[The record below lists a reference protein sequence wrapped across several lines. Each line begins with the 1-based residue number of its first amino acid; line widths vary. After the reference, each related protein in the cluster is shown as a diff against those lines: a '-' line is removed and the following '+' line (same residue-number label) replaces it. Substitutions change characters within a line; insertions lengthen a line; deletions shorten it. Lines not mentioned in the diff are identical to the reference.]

1 MGTTT
6 MFAAL
11 MTRLRGLRQRR
22 RVAREIDDE
31 LRFHVEME
39 THANVARGLSQ
50 AEARRRSLADLGGVD
65 QTKEAVRDVRAI
77 WLDSV
82 WQDARF
88 ALRSLWRRPGPGL
101 AAIAMLGV
109 GIGLTTAMFTLVD
122 ALILRPAP
130 FDEPDQLAFV
140 HMGGRTTVA
149 PGVLRAWRESPAF
162 AGAEAANPHVAVVEV
177 DGAVVTRSIAR
188 ITPGLFDLLGRVHPV
203 RGRLFDAA
211 DSSAGDRVLLAEDLW
226 RTLFDSDPAV
236 VGRRITV
243 DDESLLVVGVL
254 PSAFRFPSWDTVIWR
269 AADFSAVPA
278 LAADQY
284 PMAYVRFAGDIPR
297 EDALRIATE
306 AARAADPR
314 NAELRMRV
322 RPVAGLVLDAYYE
335 RAVPLLAAGVVL
347 VFLVLCANVCSLLL
361 GRLTTRQR
369 EFAMRSALG
378 GTRVGLARQAFIESS
393 VLAALSVIAGIAI
406 AWALVSLVRAYLP
419 EAFVLRTLN
428 PLDVDVRALA
438 VTSISGVVA
447 MVVAGLLPAVI
458 GTRVNV
464 DTSLR
469 VTDRGGT
476 ETRPARMMTRALLV
490 GEIAFACA
498 LLVGATLL
506 VRSFIN
512 LANADRGLETRG
524 VLTASLGMS
533 DPALADQAARV
544 AAVRAVEDR
553 IRELPGI
560 GQVAWSYGAPPDG
573 GIFSWGDWRSDAPG
587 TPVVNTEL
595 NRYGVGGE
603 FFELYGIPL
612 LRGRPVR
619 ASDPRG
625 TVVVG
630 ERLAGM
636 LWPGLDPIGR
646 SFAFEQERFH
656 VVGLAREIHH
666 PSLNAANDLPEF
678 YEPFASIYQYSMV
691 SLRCAG
697 SCPDTARVRQQL
709 RAGHPSVRVH
719 EVQALEN
726 VYFEQLARPRAAAA
740 LGLTFAGVAVLAAA
754 GGLFS
759 VLSYA
764 VRRRRREF
772 GVRAAM
778 GASPLQ
784 LQRLVVREGL
794 AVALVGITLGAVTA
808 WAGGRVL
815 ASLQYGV
822 TVTDPLSWT
831 VVLGLL
837 ACTTIAASWLPLAT
851 RDARILCSCCERNDK
866 APSQWSSPGAAERI
880 A

>member
-1 MGTTT
+1 MTTTT
-6 MFAAL
+6 MFSAL

-31 LRFHVEME
+31 LRFHVAME

-77 WLDSV
+77 WLDAV
-82 WQDARF
+82 WRDARH
-88 ALRSLWRRPGPGL
+88 ACRSLWRRPGPGL
-101 AAIAMLGV
+101 AAIAMLAV

-140 HMGGRTTVA
+140 YMGSDTGGRTTVA
-149 PGVLRAWRESPAF
+149 PDVLRAWRESPAF
-162 AGAEAANPHVAVVEV
+162 AGAEAANPRVAVVEV

-188 ITPGLFDLLGRVHPV
+188 ITPGLFDLLGPVRPV

-211 DSSAGDRVLLAEDLW
+211 DSRAGDRVLLAEGLW
-226 RTLFDSDPAV
+226 RTLFDADPAV
-236 VGRRITV
+236 VGRHITV
-243 DDESLLVVGVL
+243 DDESLMVVGVL
-254 PSAFRFPSWDTVIWR
+254 PSAFRFPAWDTVIWR
-269 AADFSAVPA
+269 AADFDALPA
-278 LAADQY
+278 SAADQY
-284 PMAYVRFAGDIPR
+284 PMAYVRFADIPR

-306 AARAADPR
+306 AAREADPR
-314 NAELRMRV
+314 NAELRPHV
-322 RPVAGLVLDAYYE
+322 EPLAGLVLDAYYE
-335 RAVPLLAAGVVL
+335 RAVPLLAGGVVL

-393 VLAALSVIAGIAI
+393 VLAALSVIAGVAI

-419 EAFVLRTLN
+419 EAFMLRTLN

-438 VTSISGVVA
+438 VTSISGVIA
-447 MVVAGLLPAVI
+447 MVGAGLLPAVI
-458 GTRVNV
+458 GTRVDV

-524 VLTASLGMS
+524 VLTAWLAIS
-533 DPALADQAARV
+533 DPGLGDQATRV
-544 AAVRAVEDR
+544 AAARTVEDR
-553 IRELPGI
+553 IRALPGI
-560 GQVAWSYGAPPDG
+560 GQVAWSFGAPPFG
-573 GIFSWGDWRSDAPG
+573 GILSWGDWRSDAPG
-587 TPVVNTEL
+587 APVVNTML
-595 NRYGVGGE
+595 NRYHVGPE
-603 FFELYGIPL
+603 FFELYDIPL

-646 SFAFEQERFH
+646 SFAFEQERFY

-666 PSLNAANDLPEF
+666 PSLNVRNDRPEF
-678 YEPFASIYQYSMV
+678 YEPFAGMDQNARL

-697 SCPDTARVRQQL
+697 PCPDTASVTQQL
-709 RAGHPSVRVH
+709 RTGHRGVRVL

-754 GGLFS
+754 GGLFG
-759 VLSYA
+759 VLGYA

-794 AVALVGITLGAVTA
+794 AVAVLGITLGTATA
-808 WAGGRVL
+808 WTGGRVL

-831 VVLGLL
+831 VVVGLL
-837 ACTTIAASWLPLAT
+837 ACTTVAASWLP
-851 RDARILCSCCERNDK
+851 ARHAGRTDPVQLLRGE
-866 APSQWSSPGAAERI
+866 
-880 A
+880 

>member
-1 MGTTT
+1 MRATT

-11 MTRLRGLRQRR
+11 MTRLRGLLQRR
-22 RVAREIDDE
+22 RVAREMDDE
-31 LRFHVEME
+31 LGFHIEME
-39 THANVARGLSQ
+39 THANVGLGMSR
-50 AEARRRSLADLGGVD
+50 AEARRRALADLGGVD
-65 QTKEAVRDVRAI
+65 QTKEAIRDVRAT
-77 WLDSV
+77 WVDSV
-82 WQDARF
+82 WQDARH
-88 ALRSLWRRPGPGL
+88 ACRSLWRRPGPGL
-101 AAIAMLGV
+101 AAVAMLGV

-122 ALILRPAP
+122 ALLLRPAP
-130 FDEPDQLAFV
+130 FDEPDQLASV
-140 HMGGRTTVA
+140 YMGNDRGGRTTVA
-149 PGVLRAWRESPAF
+149 PDVLRAWRESPAF
-162 AGAEAANPHVAVVEV
+162 AGAEAAVPKSVLIEV

-188 ITPGLFDLLGRVHPV
+188 ITPGLFNLLGPVRPV

-211 DSSAGDRVLLAEDLW
+211 DSHAGDRVILGEDLW
-226 RTLFDSDPAV
+226 RTLFDADPAV

-243 DDESLLVVGVL
+243 DDESLTVVGVL

-269 AADFSAVPA
+269 AADFDAVPA
-278 LAADQY
+278 WLADQY
-284 PMAYVRFAGDIPR
+284 PMAYVRFAASVPR

-306 AARAADPR
+306 AAREADPR
-314 NAELRMRV
+314 NADLRPRV
-322 RPVAGLVLDAYYE
+322 RPLAGLVLDAYYE
-335 RAVPLLAAGVVL
+335 RAVPLLAGGVVL

-361 GRLTTRQR
+361 AQLTARQR

-378 GTRVGLARQAFIESS
+378 GSRARLARQAFVESS
-393 VLAALSVIAGIAI
+393 VLAVLSVIAGIGI
-406 AWALVSLVRAYLP
+406 GWTLVSLTRAFLP
-419 EAFVLRTLN
+419 EAFMLRTLN

-438 VTSISGVVA
+438 VTSVAGVIA
-447 MVVAGLLPAVI
+447 MLTVGLLPAVI

-524 VLTASLGMS
+524 VLTAWLQMS
-533 DPALADQAARV
+533 DPGLADQAARV
-544 AAVRAVEDR
+544 AAAQAVEHR

-560 GQVAWSYGAPPDG
+560 GQVAWSHGAPPDG
-573 GIFSWGDWRSDAPG
+573 GMLSWGDWRSDAPG
-587 TPVVNTEL
+587 ALVVNTMLE
-595 NRYGVGGE
+595 RYQVGPE
-603 FFELYGIPL
+603 FFELYDIPL

-625 TVVVG
+625 TVVAG

-646 SFAFEQERFH
+646 SFAYDQERFY

-666 PSLNAANDLPEF
+666 PSLDARLDRPEF
-678 YEPFASIYQYSMV
+678 YEPFASIGRDAKL

-697 SCPDTARVRQQL
+697 PCPDTARVRQQL
-709 RAGHPSVRVH
+709 QAGHPGVRVL
-719 EVQALEN
+719 EVEALDN
-726 VYFEQLARPRAAAA
+726 VYFEQLGRPRAAAA
-740 LGLTFAGVAVLAAA
+740 LSLTFAGVAVLAAA

-764 VRRRRREF
+764 ASRRRREF

-778 GASPLQ
+778 GASPVQ
-784 LQRLVVREGL
+784 LQWLVLREGL
-794 AVALVGITLGAVTA
+794 AVALMGITLGTA
-808 WAGGRVL
+808 TASAGGRVL

-822 TVTDPLSWT
+822 TATDPLSWT
-831 VVLGLL
+831 VVVGLL
-837 ACTTIAASWLPLAT
+837 ACTTVAATWLP
-851 RDARILCSCCERNDK
+851 ARHAGRTDPVQLLRE
-866 APSQWSSPGAAERI
+866 E
-880 A
+880 

>member
-1 MGTTT
+1 MGTPR

-11 MTRLRGLRQRR
+11 VTRLRGLLQRR

-31 LRFHVEME
+31 LRFHIAME
-39 THANVARGLSQ
+39 TRANVARGLSQ

-77 WLDSV
+77 WLDAV
-82 WQDARF
+82 WRDARH
-88 ALRSLWRRPGPGL
+88 ACRSLWRRPGPGL
-101 AAIAMLGV
+101 AAMTMLGV

-122 ALILRPAP
+122 ALILRPVP
-130 FDEPDQLAFV
+130 FDEPDQLAHV
-140 HMGGRTTVA
+140 YMGTDTGGRIAVA
-149 PGVLRAWRESPAF
+149 PGVLRAWRDSPAF
-162 AGAEAANPHVAVVEV
+162 AGAEAANPHIAVVEV
-177 DGAVVTRSIAR
+177 AGAVVTRGIAR
-188 ITPGLFDLLGRVHPV
+188 ITPGLFDLLGGVRPV

-211 DSSAGDRVLLAEDLW
+211 DSKAGDRVILAENLW
-226 RTLFDSDPAV
+226 RTLFDADPAV
-236 VGRRITV
+236 VGRHLTV

-269 AADFSAVPA
+269 AADFDALPA
-278 LAADQY
+278 WARDQY
-284 PMAYVRFAGDIPR
+284 PRAYVRFADGIPR
-297 EDALRIATE
+297 EDALRFATQ

-314 NAELRMRV
+314 NAELRPLV
-322 RPVAGLVLDAYYE
+322 EPLAGLVLDAYYQ
-335 RAVPLLAAGVVL
+335 RAVPLLAGGVVL

-393 VLAALSVIAGIAI
+393 VLAALSVVAGIGI
-406 AWALVSLVRAYLP
+406 AWALVSLVRVYLP
-419 EAFVLRTLN
+419 EAFMLRTLN
-428 PLDVDVRALA
+428 PVDVDVRALA
-438 VTSISGVVA
+438 VTSISGIVA
-447 MVVAGLLPAVI
+447 MVGAGLLPAVI
-458 GTRVNV
+458 GTRVDV
-464 DTSLR
+464 DRSLR

-476 ETRPARMMTRALLV
+476 EARPARMMTQALLV

-512 LANADRGLETRG
+512 LANAERGLETRR
-524 VLTASLGMS
+524 VLTAWLDEKDPGLG
-533 DPALADQAARV
+533 DQPARV
-544 AAVRAVEDR
+544 AAARAIEDR

-560 GQVAWSYGAPPDG
+560 GQVAWSFGAPPEG
-573 GIFSWGDWRSDAPG
+573 GGWTSGDWRSDAPG
-587 TPVVNTEL
+587 APVVNTML
-595 NRYGVGGE
+595 NRYYVGPE
-603 FFELYGIPL
+603 FFELYDIPL

-646 SFAFEQERFH
+646 SFTFEQGERFY

-666 PSLNAANDLPEF
+666 PSLNVRNDRPEF
-678 YEPFASIYQYSMV
+678 YEPFAGINRNAML

-697 SCPDTARVRQQL
+697 PCPDTARVRQQL
-709 RAGHPSVRVH
+709 RAGHPGVGVFD
-719 EVQALEN
+719 VQVLEN
-726 VYFEQLARPRAAAA
+726 VFFEQLARPRATAA
-740 LGLTFAGVAVLAAA
+740 LSLTFAGVAVLAAA

-778 GASPLQ
+778 GASPRQ
-784 LQRLVVREGL
+784 LQRLVLREGL
-794 AVALVGITLGAVTA
+794 AVALLGITLGTATA
-808 WAGGRVL
+808 WTGGRIL

-822 TVTDPLSWT
+822 TITDPLSWT
-831 VVLGLL
+831 VVVGLL
-837 ACTTIAASWLPLAT
+837 ACTTIAASWLP
-851 RDARILCSCCERNDK
+851 ARH
-866 APSQWSSPGAAERI
+866 ASQTNPVRLLREE
-880 A
+880 

>member
-11 MTRLRGLRQRR
+11 MTRLRGLLQRR

-50 AEARRRSLADLGGVD
+50 AEARRRTLADLGGVD

-77 WLDSV
+77 WLDAV
-82 WQDARF
+82 WRDARH
-88 ALRSLWRRPGPGL
+88 ACRSLWRRPGPGL
-101 AAIAMLGV
+101 AAITMLGV

-140 HMGGRTTVA
+140 YMGGDTGGRTTVA

-162 AGAEAANPHVAVVEV
+162 AGAEAAVPDIALVEV
-177 DGAVVTRSIAR
+177 AGTVVTRGIAR
-188 ITPGLFDLLGRVHPV
+188 ITPGLFDLLGPVRPV

-211 DSSAGDRVLLAEDLW
+211 DSKAGNRVILAEGLW
-226 RTLFDSDPAV
+226 RTLFDADPAV

-243 DDESLLVVGVL
+243 DDESLMVVGVL
-254 PSAFRFPSWDTVIWR
+254 PAAFRFPSWDTVIWR
-269 AADFSAVPA
+269 AADFDALLASAR
-278 LAADQY
+278 DQY
-284 PMAYVRFAGDIPR
+284 PMAYVRFAGGIPR
-297 EDALRIATE
+297 EDALRIATQ
-306 AARAADPR
+306 AAREADPR
-314 NAELRMRV
+314 NAELRPLV
-322 RPVAGLVLDAYYE
+322 EPLAGLVLDAYYE
-335 RAVPLLAAGVVL
+335 RAVPLLAGGVVL

-378 GTRVGLARQAFIESS
+378 GTRAGLARQAFIESS
-393 VLAALSVIAGIAI
+393 VLGALSVIAGIAI

-419 EAFVLRTLN
+419 EAFMLRTLN

-438 VTSISGVVA
+438 VTSVSGVIA
-447 MVVAGLLPAVI
+447 MFLAGLLPAVI

-476 ETRPARMMTRALLV
+476 DTRPARMMTRALLV

-512 LANADRGLETRG
+512 VSNVERGLETSG
-524 VLTASLGMS
+524 VLTAAVWMA
-533 DPALADQAARV
+533 DPAFPDETSRA
-544 AAVRAVEDR
+544 AAVRVFDEQL
-553 IRELPGI
+553 RELPGAEQVVWSSGVPPGGGGWSI
-560 GQVAWSYGAPPDG
+560 GNWV
-573 GIFSWGDWRSDAPG
+573 SDAPG
-587 TPVVNTEL
+587 APVVATEM
-595 NRYGVGGE
+595 NRYHVGPD
-603 FFELYGIPL
+603 FFELYNIPL
-612 LRGRPVR
+612 LRGRTMQL
-619 ASDPRG
+619 SDPQDA
-625 TVVVG
+625 VVVG
-630 ERLAGM
+630 ERLANM
-636 LWPGLDPIGR
+636 LWPGLDPVGR
-646 SFAFEQERFH
+646 TFSFEGERFH
-656 VVGLAREIHH
+656 VIGLVQETHY
-666 PSLNAANDLPEF
+666 PSLLAHTDLPEF
-678 YEPFASIYQYSMV
+678 YEPFTGVGRSATM
-691 SLRCAG
+691 SLRCRRT
-697 SCPDTARVRQQL
+697 CPDVALVRQRL
-709 RAGHPSVRVH
+709 LAAHPAVRVW
-719 EVQALEN
+719 EVGVLDDTYA
-726 VYFEQLARPRAAAA
+726 EQLARPRAAAA
-740 LGLTFAGVAVLAAA
+740 LGFTFAGVAVLAAA

-794 AVALVGITLGAVTA
+794 AVALMGITLGTATA

-831 VVLGLL
+831 VVVGLL
-837 ACTTIAASWLPLAT
+837 ACTTVAASWLP
-851 RDARILCSCCERNDK
+851 ARHAGRTDPVQLLRE
-866 APSQWSSPGAAERI
+866 E
-880 A
+880 